1 MPKAKPALKKG
12 GAKKQPLGKKP
23 QGPTKDPLLAA
34 RPKNFTVGND
44 LDNRKRDV
52 TRFVLWPKYIKR
64 QRQKRVLERRL
75 KVPPALNMFR
85 KTLDNQ
91 TKGELFKLLAKYKPE
106 TRKEKRERLQQAAE
120 AKKKD
125 PKAKAAPKKKGTLK
139 FGIQQVTRMVEEKR
153 AKL

>member
-44 LDNRKRDV
+44 LNNRKRDV

-91 TKGELFKLLAKYKPE
+91 TKGELFKLLGKYKPE
-106 TRKEKRERLQQAAE
+106 TRKEKRERLQDAAE
-120 AKKKD
+120 KKKAD
-125 PKAKAAPKKKGTLK
+125 PKAKVAKRKAALK

-153 AKL
+153 A